1 MPRPC
6 RLPTCCLTT
15 EYSKTQQFCSL
26 YITIHWKKY
35 FKYPYHHLKS
45 GPRSSY
51 RPGFGPLFHV
61 GTIKDTAN
69 TLGATGSSGNSY
81 YEIKSQ
87 VFQRQLGGF
96 CGIPCYT
103 VPFIWYCNVILS
115 LPRMGTL
122 LPYNAFISHTSVSEL
137 VDKVHVGRTRP
148 IQDFQLAKHIQV
160 PIETRPDNIFN
171 IVSIKYCRPDF
182 VHMTHAFLKAFSLLM
197 ILILMPNSIHLG

>member
-1 MPRPC
+1 MDYLSIPSSTFLIFKLRSPTKAVCLNLDNSTMQMPRPC

-51 RPGFGPLFHV
+51 RPGFGPLLHV
-61 GTIKDTAN
+61 DTIKDTAN
-69 TLGATGSSGNSY
+69 PLGATGSSGNSY

-96 CGIPCYT
+96 CEIPCYT
-103 VPFIWYCNVILS
+103 VPFIWYFNVILS

-122 LPYNAFISHTSVSEL
+122 LPYNAFISHTSVAEL
-137 VDKVHVGRTRP
+137 VDEVHVSRT
-148 IQDFQLAKHIQV
+148 LAN
-160 PIETRPDNIFN
+160 TRLPARQTYSGAD
-171 IVSIKYCRPDF
+171 RDQ
-182 VHMTHAFLKAFSLLM
+182 AW
-197 ILILMPNSIHLG
+197 